1 MNKREN
7 ELKYIL
13 ESITEDL
20 EGLYPNEQIARMILV
35 IVTIFYL
42 RELEYSE
49 KDQVSRAVLSESR
62 SIAHMLDQTVI
73 ELEHLHKEFK
83 GVFTGLVPSFL
94 QYNYSDTVFKT
105 MIEKIINIQFIDQE
119 EIVQF
124 INFIALKYSSNN
136 GGNQTPETIIK
147 LVLGLIDFKNISSV
161 ADYCSGISSFAIEL
175 FRHFR
180 VEGSNKP
187 VSYYGEEKNAS
198 DYLISKLLLNINNI
212 PFFHITNKDVLDRIY
227 REPERLTVDFIWS
240 DAPFGMVWNQSEGQ
254 NDPRYKY
261 GIPPKSSADWAFYQN
276 ALYHLNNHGQAAVVG
291 TKGTLVRST
300 EVHIRKA
307 ITEEDLIEA
316 VITLPENLYL
326 KTRVGTE
333 LIIFNKA
340 KSKSRRGL
348 ILFIDAS
355 KYTQRLNRNQCSI
368 QEEGISK
375 IVYAYRNGIEE
386 ENFSRFVDLAKI
398 REYDYSLNPKEYLD
412 FDVLKHSF
420 HQTVKLGEIAAIR
433 RGVQLTKEELEELSN
448 TATHYL
454 LNIKDIENG
463 RIAYDEE
470 SRITYKKQDWLEKF
484 AIRPM
489 DIIMTSKG
497 SVVKFAIVEEKC
509 EEAFVSGNLS
519 IIRVD
524 HALYNVYV
532 LYEFLQSEVG
542 RRMLDGLQTGTTI
555 KLINPSKLEKF
566 EIPLLSIDL
575 MNRVGAEL
583 RENKRKYEEQIQE
596 AEQRFSLERGWL
608 LEQIGMSNSPGGG
621 AYGRE
626 I

>member
-212 PFFHITNKDVLDRIY
+212 PFFILRIK
-227 REPERLTVDFIWS
+227 
-240 DAPFGMVWNQSEGQ
+240 M
-254 NDPRYKY
+254 
-261 GIPPKSSADWAFYQN
+261 
-276 ALYHLNNHGQAAVVG
+276 
-291 TKGTLVRST
+291 
-300 EVHIRKA
+300 
-307 ITEEDLIEA
+307 
-316 VITLPENLYL
+316 
-326 KTRVGTE
+326 
-333 LIIFNKA
+333 
-340 KSKSRRGL
+340 
-348 ILFIDAS
+348 
-355 KYTQRLNRNQCSI
+355 C
-368 QEEGISK
+368 
-375 IVYAYRNGIEE
+375 
-386 ENFSRFVDLAKI
+386 
-398 REYDYSLNPKEYLD
+398 
-412 FDVLKHSF
+412 
-420 HQTVKLGEIAAIR
+420 
-433 RGVQLTKEELEELSN
+433 
-448 TATHYL
+448 
-454 LNIKDIENG
+454 
-463 RIAYDEE
+463 
-470 SRITYKKQDWLEKF
+470 
-484 AIRPM
+484 
-489 DIIMTSKG
+489 
-497 SVVKFAIVEEKC
+497 
-509 EEAFVSGNLS
+509 
-519 IIRVD
+519 
-524 HALYNVYV
+524 
-532 LYEFLQSEVG
+532 
-542 RRMLDGLQTGTTI
+542 
-555 KLINPSKLEKF
+555 
-566 EIPLLSIDL
+566 
-575 MNRVGAEL
+575 
-583 RENKRKYEEQIQE
+583 
-596 AEQRFSLERGWL
+596 
-608 LEQIGMSNSPGGG
+608 
-621 AYGRE
+621 
-626 I
+626 